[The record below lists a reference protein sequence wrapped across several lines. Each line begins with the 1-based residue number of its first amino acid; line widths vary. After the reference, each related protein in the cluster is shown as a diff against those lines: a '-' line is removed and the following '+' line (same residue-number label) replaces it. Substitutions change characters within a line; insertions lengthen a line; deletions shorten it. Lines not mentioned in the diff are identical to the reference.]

1 MFLLPMVDSKGKKPF
16 VKMVFVVLL
25 GFLTSCKYNN
35 VLRHSWYVCWHLAFF
50 AAHIFPFDFGI
61 LRTPPFKTNHH

>member
-25 GFLTSCKYNN
+25 WIPY
-35 VLRHSWYVCWHLAFF
+35 VLQV
-50 AAHIFPFDFGI
+50 
-61 LRTPPFKTNHH
+61 